1 MHSHER
7 FLVNNYYEVAMRPKI
22 RGRLIRETAMAP
34 NDSGVEYTTLQYVSI
49 RNKMWAM
56 ALTVFAFNWCAT
68 VAEHDRAL

>member
-1 MHSHER
+1 MSHYFFRKGGVCKNSLGGDMHSHER

-49 RNKMWAM
+49 RNKM
-56 ALTVFAFNWCAT
+56 
-68 VAEHDRAL
+68 